1 MALLLLCIALLATG
15 CGSGSSQ
22 GPYAQVEQEVWREV
36 NAGQRG
42 SDGVS
47 VQATLNTF
55 AYEISRA
62 YARAEREDLG
72 QEQLEYRIKRAIY
85 AYVDGT
91 YPAAD
96 GTDINSLYFQYLVYV
111 NPSFDARNPLQKKQF
126 DIWRDLYVQRLVD
139 AIYDRK
145 FPILRPMYDDRWGL
159 TLYSRLVFT
168 VYLSNEDADAP
179 IKPEIANIGSRTFLV
194 NQRGERFAP
203 SGNFNSYPYESDRPE
218 GEVLDGKTYYRVF
231 FPNRKDDKKTPIV
244 QPDDDYVELHIEGL
258 GNEPLRK
265 LRWDLPFD
273 YPEMPERKLPSDEE
287 VFARKEAE
295 RAERRAAAAAA
306 RAEGE

>member
-1 MALLLLCIALLATG
+1 MAFLLLLSIALMATG
-15 CGSGSSQ
+15 CGSGPSQ
-22 GPYAQVEQEVWREV
+22 GPYTRVEQEVWREV
-36 NAGQRG
+36 NAGHRG

-85 AYVDGT
+85 SYVDGT

-159 TLYSRLVFT
+159 TLYNRLVFT
-168 VYLSNEDADAP
+168 VYLSNEDAS
-179 IKPEIANIGSRTFLV
+179 IKPFIADIGSRTFLV
-194 NQRGERFAP
+194 NQRGERFVP
-203 SGNFNSYPYESDRPE
+203 SGNYKSYPYESDRPD
-218 GEVLDGKTYYRVF
+218 GEVLDGTTYYRVF
-231 FPNRKDDKKTPIV
+231 FPNRKADKKTPIV
-244 QPDDDYVELHIEGL
+244 QHDDDHLELYIEGL
-258 GNEPLRK
+258 GNEPVRK
-265 LRWDLPFD
+265 LRWDLPFA
-273 YPEMPERKLPSDEE
+273 YPEMSERKLPSDEE

-295 RAERRAAAAAA
+295 RADRRAAAATAKNGGG
-306 RAEGE
+306 R

>member
-22 GPYAQVEQEVWREV
+22 GPYAKVEQEVWREV

-139 AIYDRK
+139 AIRRV
-145 FPILRPMYDDRWGL
+145 PCRRRNSTM
-159 TLYSRLVFT
+159 T
-168 VYLSNEDADAP
+168 
-179 IKPEIANIGSRTFLV
+179 
-194 NQRGERFAP
+194 
-203 SGNFNSYPYESDRPE
+203 SGH
-218 GEVLDGKTYYRVF
+218 T
-231 FPNRKDDKKTPIV
+231 T
-244 QPDDDYVELHIEGL
+244 
-258 GNEPLRK
+258 
-265 LRWDLPFD
+265 
-273 YPEMPERKLPSDEE
+273 
-287 VFARKEAE
+287 
-295 RAERRAAAAAA
+295 
-306 RAEGE
+306 